1 MTVSG
6 VFGQERP
13 HGAGYVRAPEGKGD
27 PGFEETDLIPAI
39 KTLTDVANTA
49 ERLSPDQFRHTIGQL
64 DFVSRAAAIMV
75 NPAGSRGAG
84 RQRRVGVSKRPLAPP
99 RRMASII
106 STMPPVL
113 QPEPNPRLAANVMHF
128 ARLLRRAG
136 LPVGPSETI
145 AAQDALTRIDLA
157 SKTQARTALR
167 TAMIHRHEHQ
177 DVFDQAFALFWRDP
191 AAAEQ
196 AAAMALLDAQ
206 KEKKPERPPPAAR
219 RVAEA
224 FAAKNQKPQP
234 PKDEP
239 PVTDMTMT
247 VSEQERLQ
255 SMDFE
260 AMGADEIARAKQEIR
275 RLVLPLDLRRTRR
288 LRADQNGPV
297 TDLRRTIRA
306 SLRQGG
312 EILTIARNRRVTRPP
327 PLVVLCDISGS
338 MARYAQILM
347 HFLHAVTNDRDRV
360 HIFLFGTRLSNVTR
374 QLKARDPEVA
384 FQMVAHAVPDWSG
397 GTRIGEAVAGFNHL
411 WAKRVL
417 GQGAVV
423 LLITD
428 GLDRDGAHG
437 LAENMDRLHRSC
449 TRLIWL
455 NPLLRW
461 SGFEPK
467 SQGIRAM
474 LPHVDEF
481 RPVHNLASLRGL
493 IDLLS
498 RPAPMKPASAGRFE
512 R

>member
-1 MTVSG
+1 M
-6 VFGQERP
+6 E
-13 HGAGYVRAPEGKGD
+13 PET
-27 PGFEETDLIPAI
+27 P
-39 KTLTDVANTA
+39 
-49 ERLSPDQFRHTIGQL
+49 S
-64 DFVSRAAAIMV
+64 
-75 NPAGSRGAG
+75 
-84 RQRRVGVSKRPLAPP
+84 
-99 RRMASII
+99 
-106 STMPPVL
+106 
-113 QPEPNPRLAANVMHF
+113 RLAANVMHF

-136 LPVGPSETI
+136 LPVGPAESI
-145 AAQDALTRIDLA
+145 AAQDALTRIDLG
-157 SKTQARTALR
+157 SRTQARIALR
-167 TAMIHRHEHQ
+167 AAMIHRHEHQ
-177 DVFDQAFALFWRDP
+177 PVFDTAFALFWRDP
-191 AAAEQ
+191 SAAE
-196 AAAMALLDAQ
+196 AAGAMALPGAQ
-206 KEKKPERPPPAAR
+206 SEKKPDRPAPAAR

-224 FAAKNQKPQP
+224 FASGSNKPPQP
-234 PKDEP
+234 RDEP
-239 PVTDMTMT
+239 PRVDMTLT
-247 VSEQERLQ
+247 VSDQERLRQ
-255 SMDFE
+255 MDFE
-260 AMGADEIARAKQEIR
+260 SMGADEIVRAKQEIR

-288 LRADQNGPV
+288 TRLDQNGPIA
-297 TDLRRTIRA
+297 DMRRTIRS

-312 EILTIARNRRVTRPP
+312 EIVTIARSRRVTRPP

-338 MARYAQILM
+338 MARYAQILL

-360 HIFLFGTRLSNVTR
+360 HVFLFGTRLSNVTR
-374 QLKARDPEVA
+374 QLRARDPEVA

-397 GTRIGEAVAGFNHL
+397 GTRIGEALGCFNRL

-498 RPAPMKPASAGRFE
+498 RPMPVKPGPAGRFE
-512 R
+512 GALSR